1 MKNMGRVKT
10 RKKRRRKEQEM
21 TSESET
27 GVALSGARMGSFTRF
42 QASGS

>member
-1 MKNMGRVKT
+1 MGRVKT
-10 RKKRRRKEQEM
+10 RRKRKRKEQEM

-27 GVALSGARMGSFTRF
+27 GVALSGARMGSFMRF